1 MSDAH
6 PIASN
11 GFRLTGCARA
21 DRVLR
26 GEAELLAEAT
36 MEIFVHQQNLL
47 FFRKLLAEPQ
57 DEERRL
63 RLIKLLAEE
72 EAKNQNSRQSD
83 KPAGE

>member
-6 PIASN
+6 LIATN
-11 GFRLTGCARA
+11 GIRLTGCAQA
-21 DRVLR
+21 DRALR
-26 GEAELLAEAT
+26 CAAELLAEAT

-57 DEERRL
+57 EEERRL
-63 RLIKLLAEE
+63 QLVKLLAEE
-72 EAKNQNSRQSD
+72 EAKNQNSRQSE